1 MDRRTFI
8 LSSVA
13 VATANALAQV
23 KVQLRLST
31 AVGPAFAL
39 GKAGERWAAL
49 LNESAAGALEVVQY
63 PGAILTLRDPLR
75 EFGALRDGTV
85 DLAVGS
91 ALAWSA
97 QLPVFGVYGLPWLAP
112 EQREQEGLTLAP
124 AVQARLQEAAAAAG
138 VVVIAFAPLG
148 ERAIATFDGGLTAPA
163 MLAGRTIRTVTIP
176 LVVDT
181 LATLGARPASMPLA
195 DAQAAF
201 AARSLDGQE
210 GPASTLAAAR
220 VAASGLKVVTRW
232 GAFADVMMF
241 AVRQSVWS
249 RWTDAQ
255 RAAARAAAAAAITE
269 AGARAREDAAFAEL
283 GKQGVDVVRPTATQR
298 AVWRA
303 AVDTVWAKWTGP
315 IGADLVAAAQ
325 AATKG

>member
-1 MDRRTFI
+1 
-8 LSSVA
+8 
-13 VATANALAQV
+13 
-23 KVQLRLST
+23 
-31 AVGPAFAL
+31 
-39 GKAGERWAAL
+39 
-49 LNESAAGALEVVQY
+49 
-63 PGAILTLRDPLR
+63 
-75 EFGALRDGTV
+75 
-85 DLAVGS
+85 
-91 ALAWSA
+91 
-97 QLPVFGVYGLPWLAP
+97 
-112 EQREQEGLTLAP
+112 
-124 AVQARLQEAAAAAG
+124 
-138 VVVIAFAPLG
+138 
-148 ERAIATFDGGLTAPA
+148 

-249 RWTDAQ
+249 RWTDPQ
-255 RAAARAAAAAAITE
+255 RTAARAGAVAAAAE
-269 AGARAREDAAFAEL
+269 AGALTREDAAFAEL